1 MNEAKQVT
9 TDGRTLGET
18 CAAAG
23 ERSAPRTSSPRYTAT
38 VAMGQ
43 WWIEDAHEQRFIA
56 LCTRESDAT
65 QIASALNAQ
74 AQTKGVCSQ
83 CGFPLNLRLGAKGR
97 CEKTGKDFVVVAA
110 NVAVSGG
117 GVADVH

>member
-1 MNEAKQVT
+1 MNKRKSKLAT
-9 TDGRTLGET
+9 
-18 CAAAG
+18 AG
-23 ERSAPRTSSPRYTAT
+23 KPSPRFDSSPRYTAT

-56 LCTRESDAT
+56 VCTRESDAT
-65 QIASALNAQ
+65 EIAAAMNAQ

-97 CEKTGKDFVVVAA
+97 CEKTGQDFVVVAA
-110 NVAVSGG
+110 NKPHETEAAPGRR
-117 GVADVH
+117 